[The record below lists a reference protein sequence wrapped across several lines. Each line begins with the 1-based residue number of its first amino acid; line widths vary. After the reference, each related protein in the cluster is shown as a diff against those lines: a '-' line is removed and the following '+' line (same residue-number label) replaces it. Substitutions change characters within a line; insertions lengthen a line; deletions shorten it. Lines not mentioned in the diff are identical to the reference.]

1 MEQLSDLMAGFGAA
15 LTPMNMLWLLIGA
28 VLGTAVGVL
37 PGLGS
42 AMAVALLLP
51 VTFSLDPTGALIMFA
66 GVYYGGLFGDSIA
79 GILLNTPGNAAA
91 IAGSFEGHRMARH
104 GRAAK
109 ALAASAL
116 GAFSGGLIATTL
128 VVFFSPYIVR
138 LAALFGPAEYF
149 ALAFFAFIA
158 ISWVVAESFL
168 KGIGSL
174 AIGLFIALVGIDST
188 SGTARFTLGIPQLF
202 DGISIIV
209 VTVGLLALGEVFF
222 IASRIHRDKRQIRI
236 LDSGRPWL
244 RLSEFRQA
252 LPAWLRGTAIGVPFG
267 AIPAGGAEVP
277 TFLAYTTERK
287 LAARRN
293 DPEFGSTGSIRGVAG
308 PEAAGN
314 ATAGSAMGALLAI
327 GLPTSATAAIM
338 LAAFRQYG
346 MQPGP
351 LLFERSADI
360 VWALLASLFLGLLVL
375 LALNLPF
382 APLWAKLLRLP
393 SSSLYAGIS
402 VLAVLGVYSI
412 SGSMFD
418 LAVLLGLGVLGF
430 LMRRFDMPLAP
441 VLIGVILGP
450 LAETEFRRSISVGQG
465 DAWFFVSSPLTIAL
479 YGLLVVGAIVITALS
494 LRNRASAARS
504 LTDDARL
511 AASGDP
517 QEGKAVAEAVPA
529 APGSQVED
537 PREHPDAKDHS
548 SSKKPSDTPGN

>member
-1 MEQLSDLMAGFGAA
+1 MEQLNDLIGGFSDAI
-15 LTPMNMLWLLIGA
+15 TPMNLLWLLIGA

-128 VVFFSPYIVR
+128 VVLFSPYIVR

-149 ALAFFAFIA
+149 ALALFAFVA

-174 AIGLFIALVGIDST
+174 AIGLFVALVGIDST

-202 DGISIIV
+202 DGVSIIL

-222 IASRIHRDKRQIRI
+222 ISSRIHRRKQDMRTME
-236 LDSGRPWL
+236 SGRPWL
-244 RLSEFRQA
+244 KWTEFKQA
-252 LPAWLRGTAIGVPFG
+252 LPAWLRGTVIGVPFG

-277 TFLAYTTERK
+277 TFLSYSLERK
-287 LAARRN
+287 LADRRN

-308 PEAAGN
+308 PESAGN
-314 ATAGSAMGALLAI
+314 ATAGSAIGALLAI

-351 LLFERSADI
+351 LLFDRSADI
-360 VWALLASLFLGLLVL
+360 VWALLASLFLGLIVL

-382 APLWAKLLRLP
+382 APLWAKLLKLP
-393 SSSLYAGIS
+393 ASSLYAGIS

-412 SGSMFD
+412 SGSVFD
-418 LAVLLGLGVLGF
+418 LLLLVGIGLLGF
-430 LMRRFDMPLAP
+430 LMRRFDMPMAP

-450 LAETEFRRSISVGQG
+450 LAETEFRRAVSVGQG
-465 DAWFFVSSPLTIAL
+465 DPLFFISSPLTIVL
-479 YGLLVVGAIVITALS
+479 YAVLVVGAIVITAVS
-494 LRNRASAARS
+494 LRRRTGAVHDAVVGLREAEEGKGEGRSEQTASASAN
-504 LTDDARL
+504 AG
-511 AASGDP
+511 GDT
-517 QEGKAVAEAVPA
+517 
-529 APGSQVED
+529 
-537 PREHPDAKDHS
+537 
-548 SSKKPSDTPGN
+548 KPEIKR